1 MCMHMSH
8 VYMHTSELSDLK
20 CLISTCTFL
29 PIICQSQQKHAC
41 VFLSFHSLFSH
52 VTLTNMFFSF
62 PREILA
68 EIKRLRVEHDA
79 ACQASPEKGSTN
91 PTLLAELRLLR

>member
-1 MCMHMSH
+1 MEISSSRRAED
-8 VYMHTSELSDLK
+8 VAWFGIRPRNNDRDL
-20 CLISTCTFL
+20 CR
-29 PIICQSQQKHAC
+29 
-41 VFLSFHSLFSH
+41 
-52 VTLTNMFFSF
+52 F

-68 EIKRLRVEHDA
+68 EIKRLRTEHEA